1 MTHKIHNDFK
11 EYVYIPLSF
20 LRPWVW
26 VEGRVIVSQNRHVG
40 SEVSLSLF
48 LGLALRTALD
58 AVQLW
63 CLCRGMGDLPFAPPN
78 LLSTLLPAL
87 CPDKGHM
94 LLVDCGSGGTQII
107 PCEEKSILLNS
118 WGSSVAIAL
127 HGSSVHGALMWLRE
141 TSTWLLTPSST
152 INSPDEPW
160 HRAGIYSHSVPIWH
174 IHHTPLLQTSL
185 SESSNLVLPRT
196 WAASQ
201 TSRSCPL
208 HRLRAIPQAIFLAK
222 QRGQLDVLLKFLPTW
237 KIPFSF
243 VFHHSHFIGKPYV
256 HV

>member
-1 MTHKIHNDFK
+1 MTHKIHNNFK

-26 VEGRVIVSQNRHVG
+26 VEGRVIVSQNRHIG

-152 INSPDEPW
+152 INSPW
-160 HRAGIYSHSVPIWH
+160 WALIYGRNIL
-174 IHHTPLLQTSL
+174 TLCALLTYPPHASSPDILIRVFQSCSAQNL
-185 SESSNLVLPRT
+185 S
-196 WAASQ
+196 SQ
-201 TSRSCPL
+201 PN
-208 HRLRAIPQAIFLAK
+208 Q
-222 QRGQLDVLLKFLPTW
+222 
-237 KIPFSF
+237 
-243 VFHHSHFIGKPYV
+243 
-256 HV
+256 